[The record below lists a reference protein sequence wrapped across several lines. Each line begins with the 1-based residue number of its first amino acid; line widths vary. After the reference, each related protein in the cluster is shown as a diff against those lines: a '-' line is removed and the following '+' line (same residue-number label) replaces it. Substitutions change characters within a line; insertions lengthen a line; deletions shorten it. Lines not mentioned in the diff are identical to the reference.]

1 MTIAWHLPRSPS
13 TRSTGQHV
21 PVRLPGG
28 GTVALRPL
36 RRGETEPLEAVFDG
50 MSLDSRA
57 QRYFTPMTRLP
68 SGMVAALADVDGD
81 QHVAWVAVL
90 GGRPVGVGRY
100 LLDDTGVAEVA
111 FEVAD
116 ASRGAGIGTLLL
128 DAVTTVAAA
137 RGVRRVRASVLP
149 GNQPSRRMVAR
160 LGVHLALVDGLLEGD
175 GPLRLLDPP
184 RVDRHAVVALACRV
198 AAADSQGGPCEA
210 VDA

>member
-1 MTIAWHLPRSPS
+1 MTIAWHLPRRPS

-28 GTVALRPL
+28 ATVELRPL

-68 SGMVAALADVDGD
+68 SAMVAALADVDGD

-100 LLDDTGVAEVA
+100 LLDDAGVAEVA

-116 ASRGAGIGTLLL
+116 ASRGVGIGTMLL

-137 RGVRRVRASVLP
+137 RGVRRVRASVLQ

-184 RVDRHAVVALACRV
+184 RVHRQAVVALACRV
-198 AAADSQGGPCEA
+198 AAADGRDGPCEA

>member
-1 MTIAWHLPRSPS
+1 MTIAWHLPRRPS

-28 GTVALRPL
+28 ATVELRPL

-57 QRYFTPMTRLP
+57 LRYFTPMTRLP
-68 SGMVAALADVDGD
+68 SAMVAALADVDGD

-100 LLDDTGVAEVA
+100 LLDDAGVAEVA

-116 ASRGAGIGTLLL
+116 TSRGVGIGTMLL

-184 RVDRHAVVALACRV
+184 RVHRQAVVALACRV
-198 AAADSQGGPCEA
+198 AAADSRDGPCEA

>member
-1 MTIAWHLPRSPS
+1 MTIAWHLPRRPS

-28 GTVALRPL
+28 GTVELRPL
-36 RRGETEPLEAVFDG
+36 RRGETEPLETVFDG

-57 QRYFTPMTRLP
+57 MRYFTPMTHLP
-68 SGMVAALADVDGD
+68 AAMVAALADVDGD
-81 QHVAWVAVL
+81 HHVAWVAVL

-100 LLDDTGVAEVA
+100 LLDDAGVAEVA
-111 FEVAD
+111 FEVVD
-116 ASRGAGIGTLLL
+116 ASRGAGIGTILL

-160 LGVHLALVDGLLEGD
+160 LGVHLAVVDGLLEGD
-175 GPLRLLDPP
+175 GRLRLLDPP
-184 RVDRHAVVALACRV
+184 RVHRHAVVALACRV
-198 AAADSQGGPCEA
+198 AAADGQDARCEA

>member
-1 MTIAWHLPRSPS
+1 MTIAWHLPRRPS
-13 TRSTGQHV
+13 ARSRSQHV

-36 RRGETEPLEAVFDG
+36 RGGETEPLQAVFDG
-50 MSLDSRA
+50 MSVDSRA

-68 SGMVAALADVDGD
+68 AGLVAALADVDGD
-81 QHVAWVAVL
+81 HHVAWVAVL

-100 LLDDTGVAEVA
+100 LLDDAGVAEVA
-111 FEVAD
+111 FEVTD
-116 ASRGAGIGTLLL
+116 ASRGAGIGTILL

-149 GNQPSRRMVAR
+149 ENQPSRRLVAR
-160 LGVHLALVDGLLEGD
+160 LGVHLTLADGLLEGD

-184 RVDRHAVVALACRV
+184 RVHRHAVVALACRV
-198 AAADSQGGPCEA
+198 AAADGQDGPCEA
-210 VDA
+210 VEA

>member
-1 MTIAWHLPRSPS
+1 MTLTRHLPRRPS

-36 RRGETEPLEAVFDG
+36 RRGETGPLEAVFDG

-57 QRYFTPMTRLP
+57 QRYFTPMNRLP
-68 SGMVAALADVDGD
+68 SAMLAALADVDGD
-81 QHVAWVAVL
+81 RHVAWVAVL
-90 GGRPVGVGRY
+90 AGRPVGVGRY
-100 LLDDTGVAEVA
+100 LLDDAGVAEVA

-116 ASRGAGIGTLLL
+116 ASRGAGIGTILL

-137 RGVRRVRASVLP
+137 RGVRRVRALVLP
-149 GNQPSRRMVAR
+149 GNQASRRMVAR

-184 RVDRHAVVALACRV
+184 RVPRQAVVALACSV
-198 AAADSQGGPCEA
+198 AAADSQDGLREA